1 MAVGLPSSFTRF
13 EVGVNSR
20 KVFDYQSECHCSKT
34 TKRNG
39 WPSLFSRGVTD
50 LEPISEASPA
60 EQLRDIESRM
70 AGYGDGARAVIRVK
84 WRNEDRGHVF
94 IAEQVDGETRFVD
107 PQTGSIDCSSHLGGA
122 QPGYTRI
129 LRIDDAKLSPLIG
142 KAVRNRR
149 AR

>member
-1 MAVGLPSSFTRF
+1 MRRRGFDVEALPFPGNT
-13 EVGVNSR
+13 
-20 KVFDYQSECHCSKT
+20 DDLQYH

-50 LEPISEASPA
+50 LEPISGASPA
-60 EQLRDIESRM
+60 EQLGDIESRM

-84 WRNEDRGHVF
+84 WKNEDRGHVF
-94 IAEQVDGETRFVD
+94 IAEQVDGETWFVD
-107 PQTGSIDCSSHLGGA
+107 PQTGSIDCSSYLGGA
-122 QPGYTRI
+122 QPGYTRL